1 MEPGTVTAEQ
11 MKMMFFVFWKIKCVF
26 SSSFFSSEELNI
38 SPQFRIGFRI
48 SLKARI
54 FKNGLWIWQKNILVS
69 NDVKRDKRK
78 SVGED
83 WCGGKVQ
90 RSIKNMCWHHNFDLK
105 AFLLKKI
112 YRTTKLKYKRIK
124 LTVLFAVSMFYEEY
138 IQWVPCCYTL
148 DHWCITMFFELLWLY
163 SQYLVTSALK
173 IEKFSFLVHAPPWY
187 N

>member
-1 MEPGTVTAEQ
+1 
-11 MKMMFFVFWKIKCVF
+11 MFFVFHPAILKDKML
-26 SSSFFSSEELNI
+26 FFFFFFPSGELNI
-38 SPQFRIGFRI
+38 SPRFRIGFRI

-90 RSIKNMCWHHNFDLK
+90 RSIKNMCWHQNFDLK

-112 YRTTKLKYKRIK
+112 YRTTKLKYKCIK
-124 LTVLFAVSMFYEEY
+124 LTVLLAVLMFYEEY
-138 IQWVPCCYTL
+138 MKWVLCYYTL
-148 DHWCITMFFELLWLY
+148 YHWCITMFFELLWLK

-173 IEKFSFLVHAPPWY
+173 IENFSFFSK